1 MPKKYE
7 PEEKARAIRM
17 VREHLAEYGS
27 ITATCDAVGP
37 RVGIGGETLRRWVRQ
52 EDIDAGARE
61 GMTSAE
67 REEISRLKAENKRL
81 REDVAV
87 LKAATSFF
95 VGELD
100 PRKRP

>member
-37 RVGIGGETLRRWVRQ
+37 RVGSAGRRCA
-52 EDIDAGARE
+52 AGSARR
-61 GMTSAE
+61 TSTP
-67 REEISRLKAENKRL
+67 
-81 REDVAV
+81 V
-87 LKAATSFF
+87 LARA
-95 VGELD
+95 
-100 PRKRP
+100 